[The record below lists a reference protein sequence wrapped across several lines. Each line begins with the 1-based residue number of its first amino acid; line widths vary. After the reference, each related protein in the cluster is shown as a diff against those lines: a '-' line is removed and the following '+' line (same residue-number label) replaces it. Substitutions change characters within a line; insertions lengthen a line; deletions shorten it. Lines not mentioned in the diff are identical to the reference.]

1 MKIKFLGIGSAYNTK
16 WLNSNAYF
24 IVANSLYLLDCG
36 ESTFGKLME
45 LGILNDNYNG
55 IYVLLTHLHAD
66 HAGSLPSLCSY
77 CVSHLKIKVQVVY
90 PGNEVDTY
98 LQIVGIPADDY
109 EHINTDV
116 FISNALNA
124 TALKGEHIPGYPSY
138 GWMIESAGDNIYF
151 SGDARTIHPTV
162 LSKLLAGEMKMVY
175 HDVEFNEA
183 EKVNGCH
190 LQYQQLLRVVPPE
203 NRSHFCCM
211 HLNCDYRDMAQHDG
225 FNTAKIDD

>member
-1 MKIKFLGIGSAYNTK
+1 MGHLGDSEWRT
-16 WLNSNAYF
+16 
-24 IVANSLYLLDCG
+24 
-36 ESTFGKLME
+36 ETE
-45 LGILNDNYNG
+45 
-55 IYVLLTHLHAD
+55 
-66 HAGSLPSLCSY
+66 
-77 CVSHLKIKVQVVY
+77 
-90 PGNEVDTY
+90 
-98 LQIVGIPADDY
+98 
-109 EHINTDV
+109 
-116 FISNALNA
+116 
-124 TALKGEHIPGYPSY
+124 LKGEHIPGYPSY

-211 HLNCDYRDMAQHDG
+211 HLNCDYRDMLD
-225 FNTAKIDD
+225 